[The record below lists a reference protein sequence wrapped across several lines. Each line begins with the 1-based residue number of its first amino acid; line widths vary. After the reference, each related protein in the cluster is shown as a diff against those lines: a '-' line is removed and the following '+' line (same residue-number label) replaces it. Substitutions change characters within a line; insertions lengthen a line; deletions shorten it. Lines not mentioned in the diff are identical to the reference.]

1 MFKVLFG
8 LALIISLTACNQST
22 EQTANNSDI
31 TARQDLMQDWRMATE
46 TLKGMSENPTNF
58 DMQVLKEQ
66 AQLLKD
72 TTPTMWT
79 HFNDNAKGGNAKDT
93 IWTDKAGFLSAQEKF
108 AAAVNELHTTAQ
120 TAQSAT
126 DIEQALGGVGES
138 CGGCHK
144 AFKN

>member
-120 TAQSAT
+120 SAT
-126 DIEQALGGVGES
+126 DIEQALGRVGES